1 MRFARLFPL
10 VAPLSASLAAGPS
23 LASGNEASVTIDALR
38 GRVAVIYV
46 GTRNSANGS
55 QTFIAGD
62 RLYDGLWLPE
72 GT

>member
-1 MRFARLFPL
+1 MRFVRLFPL
-10 VAPLSASLAAGPS
+10 VATLSASLAAGPS
-23 LASGNEASVTIDALR
+23 LASGNEAGVALP
-38 GRVAVIYV
+38 GRVAVIHV
-46 GTRNSANGS
+46 GTRNSANGR